1 MRPPIL
7 YLTVAFAAGL
17 VTALNPFVVRRASY
31 VALPVLIGAV
41 VLCRRAP
48 LGAACGVMLVA
59 GAAWGG
65 AALRERHATC
75 AGVWSRT
82 SQGGLTPGWQP
93 GVNHPVTRAV
103 IVRLTDPVAAAGGV
117 TEGRV
122 RAGRCGGAL
131 TIRWPPGHAARGGTT
146 WVVAGRFLGEGRRGI
161 LVARRVRELDATPH
175 GRGALRDRIAERS
188 RSLFGTRAPLVDALV
203 IARRTELDAELRERY
218 TRSGLAHLLSI
229 SGLHVAFL
237 AAWLNVLLVRL
248 RLGRRT
254 RFAAGTLVM
263 VAYVWLLGF
272 PAPAT
277 RSAAMLALFDVA
289 TLRQRVV
296 APRGVVALAVLC
308 VLLADPWAAL
318 SIGAWLSVAA
328 VAAVIWAGRAT
339 ERYPK
344 LVRVLA
350 PAAAATLVTAPI
362 TAYAFGTVA
371 PIGVLANLA
380 AIPLAG
386 LAVPGLIVALV
397 LSSSWLAAGAGL
409 CLALLDLVAKA
420 AAALPGG
427 HFVMI
432 AGWRAAAV
440 WIGVLAIAWWLWNAP
455 RRRWLI
461 AARVC
466 FIAALVSLT
475 ALFGASTRLSDCAC
489 LTVHFLDVGQ
499 GDAALLRSP
508 AGRWV
513 LIDGGPRGPQG
524 DAGRRVVVPFLRR
537 HGGAR
542 LAAIVATHAHLDHYG
557 GLAAVLEAFDPA
569 YVLEPGQAVPDAG
582 YLGFLGAVEADGAE
596 WRPARSGDRLELD
609 GVTIEVLS
617 PDSGWVAMQSDIN
630 EASVVLLVSY
640 GSVRLVFAGDAG
652 MPTETHLAGR
662 IGHVSLLKVGHHGS
676 RGATSDRWLDEL
688 KPADAVISV
697 GAKNRYGHPAPET
710 LARLRAHGVTVL
722 RTDERGTIT
731 LTVSSHG
738 TLAITNVRHHD

>member
-7 YLTVAFAAGL
+7 SLTIAFGAGL
-17 VTALNPFVVRRASY
+17 IMALSGGDLRVSAWCVL
-31 VALPVLIGAV
+31 VGALLVF
-41 VLCRRAP
+41 RRAP
-48 LGAACGVMLVA
+48 LGAALGIMLVA
-59 GAAWGG
+59 GAVWGG
-65 AALRERHATC
+65 AAVREQGASC
-75 AGVWSRT
+75 AGVWIR
-82 SQGGLTPGWQP
+82 QGSSTPGWQP
-93 GVNHPVTRAV
+93 GVNNPPTRSV
-103 IVRLTDPVAAAGGV
+103 IVELTDPVAAAGGV
-117 TEGRV
+117 TEGAV
-122 RAGRCGGAL
+122 RTGRCGGSL
-131 TIRWPPGHAARGGTT
+131 TIRWPAGHAARGGTT
-146 WVVAGRFLGEGRRGI
+146 WVVAGRFLGDANRGI
-161 LVARRVRELDATPH
+161 LVARRVRQLDATPR

-188 RSLFGTRAPLVDALV
+188 RRLFGTRAPLVDALV
-203 IARRTELDAELRERY
+203 ISRRTDLDAELRERY

-229 SGLHVAFL
+229 SGLHVAFF

-277 RSAAMLALFDVA
+277 RSAAMLALLDVA
-289 TLRQRVV
+289 KLRQRVA
-296 APRGVVALAVLC
+296 APRGVIALTVWC
-308 VLLADPWAAL
+308 VLLADPWAAQ

-350 PAAAATLVTAPI
+350 PATAATLVTAPI

-386 LAVPGLIVALV
+386 LAVPGLMVAL
-397 LSSSWLAAGAGL
+397 LLCSSWLAAGAGL
-409 CLALLDLVAKA
+409 CLALLDVVAKT

-427 HFVMI
+427 HFIMI

-440 WIGVLAIAWWLWNAP
+440 WIGVLALAWWLWNAP

-461 AARVC
+461 AARVA
-466 FIAALVSLT
+466 FVAVLISWT
-475 ALFGASTRLSDCAC
+475 TLFHAFSRLSACDC

-524 DAGRRVVVPFLRR
+524 DAGRRVVVPFMRR
-537 HGGAR
+537 YGGAR

-557 GLAAVLEAFDPA
+557 GLPAVLEAFDPA

-582 YLGFLGAVEADGAE
+582 YLGFLGAVEADGAQ

-617 PDSGWVAMQSDIN
+617 PDSGWVATQSDIN
-630 EASVVLLVSY
+630 EVSVVLLVRY
-640 GSVRLVFAGDAG
+640 GSVRLLFAGDAG
-652 MPTETHLAGR
+652 LPTETHLAGR
-662 IGHVSLLKVGHHGS
+662 IGRVSLLKVGHHGS

-688 KPADAVISV
+688 QPVDAVISV
-697 GAKNRYGHPAPET
+697 GAKNRYGHPATET
-710 LARLRAHGVTVL
+710 LARLRAHGVTVF

-738 TLAITNVRHHD
+738 TLAITDVRHHD